1 MFLPFDFQIL
11 FFLSPNTL
19 FLVYSFSRFLIKLL
33 VLSFFLLKTL
43 DFKDQFLVGLFEK
56 SDFSGTI
63 LDVLP
68 AVEDS
73 LFELCDDMFVLFDF
87 FDVL

>member
-1 MFLPFDFQIL
+1 M
-11 FFLSPNTL
+11 
-19 FLVYSFSRFLIKLL
+19 YSFSRFLIKLL

-73 LFELCDDMFVLFDF
+73 LFELCDGIFVLFDF
-87 FDVL
+87 LDVL

>member
-1 MFLPFDFQIL
+1 M
-11 FFLSPNTL
+11 
-19 FLVYSFSRFLIKLL
+19 YSFSRFLIKLL

-87 FDVL
+87 FDVLWLYGSLLALYLFVLSF